1 MNKYII
7 GAVVVILALI
17 GIYVITKPKSE
28 SVVVNPPP
36 VVVPAAPQVQTY
48 STSTYS
54 VTYPADFTID
64 EAYAYQG
71 VPKKPIPGVKFTI
84 SSTMA
89 TGTNLSSDSG
99 VSIETLPHANK
110 CSGDIYM
117 YQNVKSREL
126 IVASTTFS
134 VASTTD
140 AGAGNLREEI
150 VYAIPNSHPCTAL
163 RYMIH
168 TTNMGN
174 YPEGTVREFDRAAL
188 MTEFDKIR
196 DSLMLSQ

>member
-17 GIYVITKPKSE
+17 GIYVITKPKPQP
-28 SVVVNPPP
+28 VVINPPP
-36 VVVPAAPQVQTY
+36 VVEPAAPQGQSY
-48 STSTYS
+48 ATSTYS
-54 VTYPADFTID
+54 LTYPADFTIN

-71 VPKKPIPGVKFTI
+71 VPKKSIPGVKFTI

-89 TGTNLSSDSG
+89 TGTNLASDSG
-99 VSIETLPHANK
+99 VSIESLPHANK
-110 CSGDIYM
+110 CSGDIYI
-117 YQNVKSREL
+117 YQNVRSHEL
-126 IVASTTFS
+126 VVGSTTFS

-140 AGAGNLREEI
+140 AGAGNFYEEI
-150 VYAIPNSHPCTAL
+150 VYAMPNSHPCTAL

-168 TTNMGN
+168 STNIDN
-174 YPEGTVREFDRAAL
+174 YPTGTVRAFDRAAL

-196 DSLMLSQ
+196 DSLKLNQ